1 MQALYSIKPVQSTI
15 LTMSFGSTNILD
27 DIFPT
32 AAFAAIARKGKHL
45 VIHLALNK
53 PSRRSL
59 ASSGPVVHSLPSYCL
74 LYIYFM
80 DPLTSLSTQSRFF
93 QNLSSNAA

>member
-1 MQALYSIKPVQSTI
+1 
-15 LTMSFGSTNILD
+15 MSLASTNILD

-32 AAFAAIARKGKHL
+32 AAIAAIARKGKHL
-45 VIHLALNK
+45 VIHLALKK

-74 LYIYFM
+74 FYIFLM
-80 DPLTSLSTQSRFF
+80 GPLKTFPPMQHEHHWTTEQCGTGR
-93 QNLSSNAA
+93 